1 MKKYFLILCV
11 IFLWTCGG
19 GGGSTGPEED
29 TTPPLITIQSP
40 LSGSTIGGIVNIE
53 IIAQDNVGI
62 SKVEILVNNSII
74 ETLNTTPYTYQYNTS
89 QLSDGSHTLSA
100 MAYDTSEN
108 ATLAQP
114 ILVNVDNTNNRPSKI
129 YLNVY
134 DHNIFEDSSYRSTLY
149 VRFDSDTGSIHW
161 KRNEDI
167 NFKSYK
173 MFKSYSPDMN
183 NSEEVFYSTSHENS
197 QYDFTVNRN
206 EIFYLQLEVENDLG
220 LTTLSN
226 IIPVSTYYTF
236 WYGKNWNND
245 EFHFAVQLSSGN
257 YLLYGDDKIR
267 ETLNFYDGGWNRS
280 VGMTKNDC
288 NSSDNRSDN
297 IENATVSEQA
307 FNFDGQILSINHKN
321 EHILTSH
328 SNAFHVKDY
337 DYNTILTVENPP
349 LYGDNRGYAL
359 SHDGGIIFLDWSN
372 EKSIIKYNQNG
383 NEEWKTT
390 NFWSSNF
397 LHPELLSLP
406 SGETIVVFIDS
417 PDGEYDN
424 NDNKRRIL
432 KIDNQGNIIHDSSF
446 TQRSGEYRM
455 TFANNSVFLNYKD
468 NLRTTGEQFK
478 MDIIDA
484 TSLGVIN
491 TVNLNSAYR
500 SSIELENGNIMF
512 LFATGL
518 NFDIHIFDSN
528 GYMVNH
534 FENIVGCDMHSG
546 AGSLRWII
554 PTIDGGFLVS
564 GGSTIIK
571 FDPNFEFLQKAIHPE
586 EYGL

>member
-1 MKKYFLILCV
+1 
-11 IFLWTCGG
+11 
-19 GGGSTGPEED
+19 
-29 TTPPLITIQSP
+29 
-40 LSGSTIGGIVNIE
+40 
-53 IIAQDNVGI
+53 
-62 SKVEILVNNSII
+62 
-74 ETLNTTPYTYQYNTS
+74 
-89 QLSDGSHTLSA
+89 
-100 MAYDTSEN
+100 
-108 ATLAQP
+108 
-114 ILVNVDNTNNRPSKI
+114 
-129 YLNVY
+129 
-134 DHNIFEDSSYRSTLY
+134 
-149 VRFDSDTGSIHW
+149 
-161 KRNEDI
+161 
-167 NFKSYK
+167 
-173 MFKSYSPDMN
+173 
-183 NSEEVFYSTSHENS
+183 
-197 QYDFTVNRN
+197 
-206 EIFYLQLEVENDLG
+206 
-220 LTTLSN
+220 
-226 IIPVSTYYTF
+226 
-236 WYGKNWNND
+236 
-245 EFHFAVQLSSGN
+245 
-257 YLLYGDDKIR
+257 
-267 ETLNFYDGGWNRS
+267 
-280 VGMTKNDC
+280 
-288 NSSDNRSDN
+288 
-297 IENATVSEQA
+297 
-307 FNFDGQILSINHKN
+307 
-321 EHILTSH
+321 
-328 SNAFHVKDY
+328 
-337 DYNTILTVENPP
+337 
-349 LYGDNRGYAL
+349 
-359 SHDGGIIFLDWSN
+359 
-372 EKSIIKYNQNG
+372 
-383 NEEWKTT
+383 
-390 NFWSSNF
+390 
-397 LHPELLSLP
+397 
-406 SGETIVVFIDS
+406 ETIVVFIDS

>member
-1 MKKYFLILCV
+1 MRKILF
-11 IFLWTCGG
+11 IIPFFLWTC

-29 TTPPLITIQSP
+29 TTPPSITIQSP

-62 SKVEILVNNSII
+62 SKVEILVNDTII
-74 ETLNTTPYTYQYNTS
+74 ETFNTSPYNYQYNTS

-129 YLNVY
+129 YLKVY

-183 NSEEVFYSTSHENS
+183 NSEEVFYSTSHENN
-197 QYDFTVNRN
+197 QYNFTVNRN

-220 LTTLSN
+220 FTTLSN

-236 WYGKNWNND
+236 WYGRGWND
-245 EFHFAVQLSSGN
+245 GEFDFAVQLSSGN
-257 YLLYGDDKIR
+257 YLLYGNDKMR
-267 ETLNFYDGGWNRS
+267 ETLNFYDSGWNRS

-288 NSSDNRSDN
+288 NSFNNRSDN
-297 IENATVSEQA
+297 IYTVSEQA
-307 FNFDGQILSINHKN
+307 FNFDGSILGVNYKN
-321 EHILTSH
+321 ENILTWH
-328 SNAFHVKDY
+328 SSAYHVKDY
-337 DYNTILTVENPP
+337 YYNTILTVENIPY
-349 LYGDNRGYAL
+349 YGNNRGYAL
-359 SHDGGIIFLDWSN
+359 SNDGGTVFLDWLN
-372 EKSIIKYNQNG
+372 EKSIIKYDQNG

-397 LHPELLSLP
+397 LYPELLTLP
-406 SGETIVVFIDS
+406 SGETIVVFLDS
-417 PDGEYDN
+417 PNDGSG
-424 NDNKRRIL
+424 NKRRIL

-446 TQRSGEYRM
+446 TQHSGHNRM
-455 TFANNSVFLNYKD
+455 TFSNNNIFLTYKD
-468 NLRTTGEQFK
+468 DLNSSGEQLK
-478 MDIIDA
+478 IDIIDA
-484 TSLGVIN
+484 TSLDVIN
-491 TVNLNSAYR
+491 TINLNSNGNYVD
-500 SSIELENGNIMF
+500 SIAQENGNIIF
-512 LFATGL
+512 LLSTGS
-518 NFDIHIFDSN
+518 NYDVHILDNN

-534 FENIVGCDMHSG
+534 FENIIGCDMTYGGTSHLS
-546 AGSLRWII
+546 WII

-564 GGSTIIK
+564 GTSTIIK
-571 FDPNFEFLQKAIHPE
+571 FDPNFEFLQKAIHPS